1 MSEYKYRGKCNDKH
15 SKKFGQWVFGGVCDY
30 ESGIVI
36 LEVDSYAGSLYEPPH
51 TYIEECEV
59 DRETVGQ
66 FIGFMDKNER
76 EIYEGD
82 IVKTKFGRL
91 CKVVWF
97 SSDSYKCF
105 DLQPINMFYDENK
118 APDRYDLWKP
128 ENLEVI
134 GNIYDN
140 PELMEMNK

>member
-1 MSEYKYRGKCNDKH
+1 MSSFKFRGKCNDKH
-15 SKKFGQWVFGGVCDY
+15 SKKFEHWVFGGVCDY
-30 ESGIVI
+30 ESGIDI
-36 LEVDSYAGSLYEPPH
+36 IEVNSYEGSLYEPPY
-51 TYIEECEV
+51 TDFEEYEV

-66 FIGFMDKNER
+66 FIGFPDKNGV

-82 IVKTKFGRL
+82 IVKTEKGRV

-97 SSDSYKCF
+97 SSEAHCGF
-105 DLQPINMFYDENK
+105 DLLPLECKNP
-118 APDRYDLWKP
+118 APRASTIWKP

-140 PELMEMNK
+140 PELLKGEVK